1 MDPWSDQDLELDR
14 LAAERER
21 KRRQASRG
29 PSRIVLPKKARLP
42 HRDEMA
48 RTIATMREL
57 AEFVGELRA
66 GLEIPQAR
74 LAARAGVSRQWLV
87 ALEQGRPTLEAGK
100 VLRTLEALG
109 FEVTLTP
116 YLPPPPWMLREMV
129 DAEARRRAV
138 AAEARRRRQGKRARA
153 KLSKLAEN
161 VPGEGLDL
169 G

>member
-1 MDPWSDQDLELDR
+1 MDPWSEQDLALDR

-21 KRRQASRG
+21 KRRQTSRG
-29 PSRIVLPKKARLP
+29 PTRIVLPKKARLP

-48 RTIATMREL
+48 RTVATMREL
-57 AEFVGELRA
+57 AQYVGEVRA
-66 GLEIPQAR
+66 GLEIPQSQ

-87 ALEQGRPTLEAGK
+87 ALEQGRPTVEAGK

-116 YLPPPPWMLREMV
+116 YVPPPPWMLRAMAE
-129 DAEARRRAV
+129 AEARRRSV
-138 AAEARRRRQGKRARA
+138 AAEARKRRQGKRARA
-153 KLSKLAEN
+153 KLSKLAGN
-161 VPGEGLDL
+161 VLGEGLDL